1 MDEKIFVAGLWYFV
15 ACCAGSLVLGPF
27 PPVKIVPINSTVV
40 FTCRVNTSALTQG
53 TSVNAFDWNKAGTT
67 MGIKGISNT
76 LTFKVTEENLSG
88 VTIWCGVFTKPI
100 SYILSSYNAT
110 LIVYGEYP
118 NYIII
123 INIILIINL

>member
-1 MDEKIFVAGLWYFV
+1 
-15 ACCAGSLVLGPF
+15 
-27 PPVKIVPINSTVV
+27 
-40 FTCRVNTSALTQG
+40 
-53 TSVNAFDWNKAGTT
+53 

-110 LIVYGEYP
+110 LIVYGEYSYSSYEITHTRVYVCVGMAYR
-118 NYIII
+118 NQ
-123 INIILIINL
+123 